1 LKSTEKKPAQ
11 HGIKA
16 YRKTSRDRER
26 INSVMFFYFSG
37 KTPRKL
43 ESCGGMAFQ
52 PMYVGRCGN
61 WLWEMISTSHLVG

>member
-1 LKSTEKKPAQ
+1 
-11 HGIKA
+11 
-16 YRKTSRDRER
+16 
-26 INSVMFFYFSG
+26 MFFYFSG